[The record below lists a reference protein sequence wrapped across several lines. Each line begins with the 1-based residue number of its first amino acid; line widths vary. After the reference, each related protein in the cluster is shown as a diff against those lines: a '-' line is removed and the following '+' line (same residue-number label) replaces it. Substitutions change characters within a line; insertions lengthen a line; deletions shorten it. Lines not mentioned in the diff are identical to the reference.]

1 MALKPAP
8 PELEEINLFDG
19 LLFTPVGTSIDL
31 FYGYE
36 NHVEFFMLRS
46 DSTGVDFP
54 YFILQDA
61 IFNQVREIER
71 VKANLCFQKLEQGQ
85 TSVRNTV
92 SNPPLQKLIRLC
104 RALQKTVPHGH
115 SFFLGQIQAGEA
127 CGMPQR
133 TVSRH
138 LKMLCAKKIIKK
150 VKEGGFMQVEDGSP
164 KGKRMN
170 SHKAHEYIFLGTMES
185 PK

>member
-71 VKANLCFQKLEQGQ
+71 VKANLCFQELEKGQ
-85 TSVRNTV
+85 AAVRNTV
-92 SNPPLQKLIRLC
+92 CKINVEFKLVRELKTAVVQVKLKLGRRYDFTLQAYPR
-104 RALQKTVPHGH
+104 RYG
-115 SFFLGQIQAGEA
+115 
-127 CGMPQR
+127 
-133 TVSRH
+133 
-138 LKMLCAKKIIKK
+138 
-150 VKEGGFMQVEDGSP
+150 
-164 KGKRMN
+164 MN
-170 SHKAHEYIFLGTMES
+170 SVVENDGE
-185 PK
+185 